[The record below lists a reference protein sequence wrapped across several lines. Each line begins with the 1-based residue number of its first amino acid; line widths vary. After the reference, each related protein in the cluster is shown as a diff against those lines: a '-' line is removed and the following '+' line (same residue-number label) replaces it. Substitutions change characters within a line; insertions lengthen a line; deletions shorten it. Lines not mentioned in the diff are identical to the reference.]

1 MYRLNSRIYVRRSFL
16 LLTIS
21 RTVTIRTLE
30 EVNTAAQD
38 VAIILRPPESRG
50 RGHLSDVM
58 CRNLRR
64 LDDCQEEQTDRKW
77 IRSKGLSICREIE

>member
-1 MYRLNSRIYVRRSFL
+1 M
-16 LLTIS
+16 
-21 RTVTIRTLE
+21 IRTLE

-38 VAIILRPPESRG
+38 VAIILQPPESRG

-77 IRSKGLSICREIE
+77 IR